1 MSILQRTPEWR
12 RARAKRITGSRIAA
26 ILGHSPYQTRRQ
38 LLSEMVR
45 EAHGLFAEVDSPA
58 MRWGREHESVAFD
71 NFVMH
76 FAGLD
81 DQFTLGGWYELGE
94 AYGFSPDAVT
104 ATYLLELKAPYSQR
118 LPILPDPHYVDQC
131 QLGMMVCDRPVTY
144 LHYWTP
150 VQTRTFFLERDPL
163 WEERARVEV
172 EDFLYDLRKAL
183 AAPEEWLTV
192 ERDDVAWLG
201 EVTRYKRCSEALRAA
216 EEAMKD
222 ARRDLLA
229 LTGEQSTRG
238 AGVRVTWAPRIGNVN
253 WKAIAAAHNI
263 TQEEQD
269 AYRGEAKQV
278 ATITVEQAEQQ

>member
-12 RARAKRITGSRIAA
+12 RARASRITGSRIAV
-26 ILGHSPYQTRRQ
+26 ILGHSPYQSRRQ
-38 LLSEMVR
+38 LLGEMVR
-45 EAHGLFAEVDSPA
+45 EAHGLFEERDSPA
-58 MRWGREHESVAFD
+58 MRWGREHESTAFD

-118 LPILPDPHYVDQC
+118 LPAEPDLHYVDQC
-131 QLGMMVCDRPVTY
+131 RLGMLVCNRPRAY

-150 VQTRTFFLERDPL
+150 AMSRTFTIERDPE
-163 WEERARVEV
+163 WEAMAAAEV
-172 EDFLYDLRKAL
+172 EAFMVELRKAL
-183 AAPEEWLTV
+183 AAPEEWLVV
-192 ERDDVAWLG
+192 ERDDMAWLG
-201 EVTRYKRCSEALRAA
+201 EATRYKRCAEALKAA

-229 LTGEQSTRG
+229 LTDEQSTRG
-238 AGVRVTWAPRIGNVN
+238 AGVRVTWAPRAGNVN
-253 WKAIAAAHNI
+253 WKAIAEAHNI

-269 AYRGEAKQV
+269 AYRGKTKQV
-278 ATITVEQAEQQ
+278 ATITIVPAEQ